1 MSFTHTKTAAEQLAT
16 PVQYLKGVGP
26 DRALLL
32 EKLEI
37 RTARDL
43 LFYFPRSYQDM
54 SELKTVPQLVEDE
67 PASVCGVVEEVELKN
82 TGTGRTMLGVL
93 LRQDRHLL
101 RAVWFNQPQLRRKFQ
116 VGQRVMLAGVP
127 RNRGLRWEMAHPKI
141 EFLSEGE
148 TPPAGQVLPVYS
160 LTEGLTQAQLR
171 KIILQAIETHAP
183 LVDEVLAPD
192 LLDDLKLW
200 PIHAALPQVHAPTNR
215 ESLAIARRRFI
226 FQELLVL
233 QLGLALR
240 RQKLISGRR
249 AAKLPLTSQI
259 DQRIRRLLPF
269 TPTPDQESAIRDV
282 ARDMNS
288 EVPMNRLLQ
297 GDVGTGK
304 TVVAQFA
311 VLLAIAHGYQ
321 AAIMAPTEVLAR
333 QHARTLGKSLSESRV
348 RIGLLTG
355 SLTAVQRRDLLEKI
369 AAGQID
375 LIIGTHAV
383 VHAVARSQTQFAK
396 LGLVIIDEQHK
407 FGVRQ
412 RAVLKQAGLDP
423 HYLVMT
429 ATPIPRTMSMT
440 LFGDLDVSTIRR
452 PPPGRQ
458 GVHSYFAGDDK
469 RERWWEFYRK
479 KLREGRQGYVI
490 APLVDDPEDDDESQL
505 NEEVQLTLA
514 GLGDPG
520 APDAGGSDSGGS
532 ESGVSESGGVEAE
545 QADQTEKAGSAPV
558 AVADEGLFSPALASA
573 ERLFEELTGGPL
585 SDFRLDLI
593 HGRMSPRDKDDV
605 MERFRRGDTQVLV
618 ATSVVEVGV
627 DVPNATLMTIESGE
641 RFGLAQLHQLRGRI
655 TRGGHP
661 GYLCVFADPKSDES
675 RARLEAFVKTSDGFE
690 LAELDFRLRG
700 PGDLFGT
707 RQHGL
712 PPLRIADLLR
722 DGDVLLEARAAAQ
735 RIVAADTTL
744 ADPRLARLRRMVLV
758 RYGEALELVDVG

>member
-93 LRQDRHLL
+93 LRQDRHMM

-215 ESLAIARRRFI
+215 ESLAMARRRFI
-226 FQELLVL
+226 YQELLVL

-249 AAKLPLTSQI
+249 AAKLPLTAQI

-396 LGLVIIDEQHK
+396 LGLVIIDEQH
-407 FGVRQ
+407 
-412 RAVLKQAGLDP
+412 
-423 HYLVMT
+423 
-429 ATPIPRTMSMT
+429 
-440 LFGDLDVSTIRR
+440 
-452 PPPGRQ
+452 
-458 GVHSYFAGDDK
+458 
-469 RERWWEFYRK
+469 
-479 KLREGRQGYVI
+479 
-490 APLVDDPEDDDESQL
+490 
-505 NEEVQLTLA
+505 
-514 GLGDPG
+514 
-520 APDAGGSDSGGS
+520 
-532 ESGVSESGGVEAE
+532 
-545 QADQTEKAGSAPV
+545 
-558 AVADEGLFSPALASA
+558 
-573 ERLFEELTGGPL
+573 
-585 SDFRLDLI
+585 
-593 HGRMSPRDKDDV
+593 
-605 MERFRRGDTQVLV
+605 
-618 ATSVVEVGV
+618 
-627 DVPNATLMTIESGE
+627 
-641 RFGLAQLHQLRGRI
+641 
-655 TRGGHP
+655 
-661 GYLCVFADPKSDES
+661 
-675 RARLEAFVKTSDGFE
+675 
-690 LAELDFRLRG
+690 
-700 PGDLFGT
+700 
-707 RQHGL
+707 
-712 PPLRIADLLR
+712 
-722 DGDVLLEARAAAQ
+722 
-735 RIVAADTTL
+735 
-744 ADPRLARLRRMVLV
+744 
-758 RYGEALELVDVG
+758 